1 MNSIQLMYVIF
12 SPNLIDSNLNRIEIM
27 KAFTVLIGFEKG
39 GNNML
44 SIIAVITIGLIVG
57 LLISGKITPI
67 VGLVL
72 VPIAGAIAAG
82 FSFEEIGVF
91 FNDGIDSVISVV
103 IMFIF
108 AILFFGIMQDTGL
121 FDPFINKVVQLTKG
135 SVIAVAVGTVIIGA
149 VTHLDGSGAS
159 TFLITIPALLPIYL
173 RLKMSPYLLLLLVG
187 LSASIMN
194 LVPWAGPIGR
204 AGAVLGVDPT
214 ELWRPLIPV
223 QISALLL
230 LLILAVFLGMREKRR
245 INRLPESSP
254 SLERNQA
261 AEESAAALDTN
272 ETAERDSLRRPKLIW
287 INFAIA
293 LSVIFLLVWGIVP
306 SGFIFMIGLS
316 IALPL
321 NYPKVQDQ
329 MGRIKE
335 HAPNALMMA
344 SIILAAGSFLGIMNG
359 TEMLDSLA
367 VDLVTILPAF
377 IVPYLH
383 IIMGVFGVPFDLVLS
398 TDAYYFALLPVV
410 EQIVT
415 SHGID
420 SVTAA
425 YTMIIGNI
433 IGTFV
438 SPFSPALWLALG
450 LAGLEMGKH
459 IRYSFFWVW
468 GFSIVLMLV
477 AFLLGVI

>member
-1 MNSIQLMYVIF
+1 
-12 SPNLIDSNLNRIEIM
+12 
-27 KAFTVLIGFEKG
+27 
-39 GNNML
+39 ML
-44 SIIAVITIGLIVG
+44 SIIAFLTVATIVG
-57 LLISGKITPI
+57 LLISGKISPI

-72 VPIAGAIAAG
+72 VPVIGALFAG
-82 FSFEEIGVF
+82 FPVAEIGEF
-91 FNDGIDSVISVV
+91 FNEGIDSVISVV

-121 FDPFINKVVQLTKG
+121 FDPFINKVIALTRG
-135 SVIAVAVGTVIIGA
+135 SVVAVAVGTVIIGA

-173 RLKMSPYLLLLLVG
+173 KLRMSPYLLLLLVG

-223 QISALLL
+223 QLSAMVMLLM
-230 LLILAVFLGMREKRR
+230 LAVFLGMRERKR
-245 INRLPESSP
+245 IARLDEKPE
-254 SLERNQA
+254 LTE
-261 AEESAAALDTN
+261 AEEEIAATVDEPAEPSAGLKN
-272 ETAERDSLRRPKLIW
+272 DSLKRPKLIW
-287 INFAIA
+287 LNALLAIA
-293 LSVIFLLVWGIVP
+293 VVIVLVWGIIP
-306 SGFIFMIGLS
+306 SGFVFMIALS
-316 IALPL
+316 LALPI
-321 NYPKVQDQ
+321 NYPNVQDQ

-344 SIILAAGSFLGIMNG
+344 AIILGAGSFLGIMEG
-359 TEMLDSLA
+359 TGMLDSLA
-367 VDLVTILPAF
+367 VDLVAILPDVV
-377 IVPYLH
+377 VPHLH

-398 TDAYYFALLPVV
+398 TDAYYFALLPIV

-420 SVTAA
+420 SITAA

-468 GFSIVLMLV
+468 GFSVVLIIV
-477 AFLLGVI
+477 AFLIGVI

>member
-1 MNSIQLMYVIF
+1 
-12 SPNLIDSNLNRIEIM
+12 
-27 KAFTVLIGFEKG
+27 
-39 GNNML
+39 ML
-44 SIIAVITIGLIVG
+44 SIVGILTIGIIVA
-57 LLISGKITPI
+57 LLISGRVTPI

-72 VPIAGAIAAG
+72 VPVIGALITG
-82 FSFEEIGVF
+82 FSLDAIGGF
-91 FNDGIDSVISVV
+91 FNEGIDSVISVV

-121 FDPFINKVVQLTKG
+121 FDPFINRVVSLTRG
-135 SVIAVAVGTVIIGA
+135 SVVAVAVGTVAIGA

-159 TFLITIPALLPIYL
+159 TFLITIPALLPVYL
-173 RLKMSPYLLLLLVG
+173 KLGMSPYLLLLLVG

-194 LVPWAGPIGR
+194 MVPWAGPIGR
-204 AGAVLGVDPT
+204 AGSVLGVDPT
-214 ELWRPLIPV
+214 ELWRPLIPL
-223 QISALLL
+223 QIAAMLLL
-230 LLILAVFLGMREKRR
+230 LLLAAFLGFREKKRIARR
-245 INRLPESSP
+245 SEEISDE
-254 SLERNQA
+254 A
-261 AEESAAALDTN
+261 AEEVAATLDTAAG
-272 ETAERDSLRRPKLIW
+272 EDEEREALRRPKLIW
-287 INFAIA
+287 INA
-293 LSVIFLLVWGIVP
+293 LITLSMIFMLVWGVVP
-306 SGFIFMIGLS
+306 TGFVFMIALS

-321 NYPKVQDQ
+321 NYPKVTDQ
-329 MGRIKE
+329 MDRIKT
-335 HAPNALMMA
+335 HAPNALMMGA
-344 SIILAAGSFLGIMNG
+344 IILAAGSFLGIMEG
-359 TEMLDSLA
+359 TGMLDAIA
-367 VDLVTILPAF
+367 VDMVAILPAF

-383 IIMGVFGVPFDLVLS
+383 VIMGVFGVPFDLILS

-415 SHGID
+415 SAGVD

-468 GFSIVLMLV
+468 GFSLVLMVV
-477 AFLLGVI
+477 ALLLGII